1 MTESLVVSP
10 EVLASCNGPGV
21 GVVMML
27 AGFRSL
33 ARSEARTFEQ
43 QAKAFI
49 ASTPARDAG
58 MVRRH
63 PGVYELRFVLPRALA
78 EGEALASELCARLLK
93 LAEAAGHTGVFG
105 FEVYPLGRLHPLNK
119 TDNLVQAGLTRTPL
133 QWRRVLDP
141 EPY

>member
-1 MTESLVVSP
+1 MTGSLVVSP
-10 EVLASCNGPGV
+10 EVLASCNGSGV
-21 GVVMML
+21 GLVMML

-33 ARSEARTFEQ
+33 ARSEARTFEKQ
-43 QAKAFI
+43 AFI

-58 MVRRH
+58 LVRRH
-63 PGVYELRFVLPRALA
+63 PGAYELRF
-78 EGEALASELCARLLK
+78 ALASELCARLLK

-105 FEVYPLGRLHPLNK
+105 FEFYPLGRLHPLNK